1 MIVALGVLGAVAYLV
16 GPRIV
21 ASINADNARANL
33 AAAVADF
40 NRLRV
45 PTDFVPVSRIGL
57 GVPCLSTRCY
67 RVAKPTTQ
75 IALSLRG
82 LLRGIGAA
90 YEAKVSACS
99 TYHSQFLPP
108 NAAPLE
114 TCEIVAKIHGDEM
127 SVVLR
132 P

>member
-45 PTDFVPVSRIGL
+45 PTDFVP
-57 GVPCLSTRCY
+57 
-67 RVAKPTTQ
+67 
-75 IALSLRG
+75 
-82 LLRGIGAA
+82 
-90 YEAKVSACS
+90 E
-99 TYHSQFLPP
+99 
-108 NAAPLE
+108 
-114 TCEIVAKIHGDEM
+114 
-127 SVVLR
+127 
-132 P
+132 